1 MLKLTKNIL
10 KEYINDRNADKI
22 LKIEEQYKVL
32 NYRIDFFMPY
42 FNIAIE
48 YDENNHKNYT
58 YEQQEGR
65 QKEIEKYFED
75 NDSYII
81 FIRVKQGEE
90 SKMFGELLGHIIGLF
105 V

>member
-1 MLKLTKNIL
+1 
-10 KEYINDRNADKI
+10 
-22 LKIEEQYKVL
+22 
-32 NYRIDFFMPY
+32 MPY

-90 SKMFGELLGHIIGLF
+90 NKMFGELLGHIIGLF